1 MSDFPDLFEKIR
13 AKVLSTAVKGMKV
26 WQNGVQYRCGL
37 GDRTKIF
44 TICLWKGKN
53 ELFEALFD
61 SFGGFES
68 KNTLFCAD
76 LSRKIL
82 QIGQKAIPLPYILI
96 LK

>member
-13 AKVLSTAVKGMKV
+13 TKVLPTAVKVRKSGKTEFNKGTDWV
-26 WQNGVQYRCGL
+26 IEQKSLRFVFG
-37 GDRTKIF
+37 
-44 TICLWKGKN
+44 KGKN
-53 ELFEALFD
+53 VLFAALFD

-76 LSRKIL
+76 FSRKIL